1 LKNNKSVITEGK
13 GNISDHLANE
23 RTFLAWIRTSV
34 GIMAFGFVV
43 VKFTLFVRQLSLVL
57 NKPVPGNENG
67 YSSVIGIVLVGFG
80 ALIGLLSFYR
90 YKTIEKQL
98 SNTNYRPSDTL
109 TTLLAVSILAIGIL
123 LVIYILQSI

>member
-1 LKNNKSVITEGK
+1 MENNHAVTSGEGK
-13 GNISDHLANE
+13 ISDHLANE

-57 NKPVPGNENG
+57 NKPVPGNEHG

-98 SNTNYRPSDTL
+98 SNTRYRPSDTL
-109 TTLLAVSILAIGIL
+109 TTLLAVSILIIGIL